1 MSAIRIDFKTG
12 DAARFNMLR
21 DQWRSAAASCT
32 LPRAAYR
39 VANVLPTF
47 LNREYGYAF
56 PTDDDLASAIGADQ
70 RTAKRGLGALDDAC
84 LIERTTLV
92 KRDPKG
98 EAIGKTRRIY
108 LTLPDVKGQIGEVKG
123 QILPEVKGQNVK
135 GQGGVKGQK
144 CVCDGTPVCPYIPDI
159 YTPDSI
165 SAYETGDPIE
175 GTYTRDSLAQPSTT
189 GEASKAVG
197 TQPPA
202 FDVAEEKKAYPHSV
216 PSPAPAVAASSPAQE
231 PNSYLSA
238 KNGDAAFAPSEKKG
252 GAVPSVETDPS
263 VNSAPSP
270 VPSVDWRKAKHP
282 KVLQGR
288 PLSRKP
294 FPAPK
299 SQAAAEAFLLKHH
312 VPVMHWPRLMQNLM
326 DGQLYEFDIEPWM
339 DVA

>member
-1 MSAIRIDFKTG
+1 MSFTRIDFQNA
-12 DAARFNMLR
+12 DAARFNLLR
-21 DQWRSAAASCT
+21 DQWRSAASSCA
-32 LPRAAYR
+32 LSRAGLR
-39 VANVLPTF
+39 VANILPTF
-47 LNREYGYAF
+47 ISREYGYAF
-56 PTDDDLASAIGADQ
+56 PTDEDLAAAIGADQ
-70 RTAKRGLGALDDAC
+70 RTAKRGLGALDDAL
-84 LIERTTLV
+84 LIERITLV

-108 LTLPDVKGQIGEVKG
+108 LTIPDVKGQASKVKG
-123 QILPEVKGQNVK
+123 QLSLDVKGQNVK
-135 GQGGVKGQK
+135 GQGDVTGQK
-144 CVCDGTPVCPYIPDI
+144 PSCEGTPVCPYIPDRLPLTEDI
-159 YTPDSI
+159 
-165 SAYETGDPIE
+165 AYETGDPIE

-189 GEASKAVG
+189 GEASKAVVM
-197 TQPPA
+197 QPPT
-202 FDVAEEKKAYPHSV
+202 FDVAKEKKAPPHTA
-216 PSPAPAVAASSPAQE
+216 PSPSSAAAASSPAQE

-238 KNGDAAFAPSEKKG
+238 KNGDAAFAPAEKKG
-252 GAVPSVETDPS
+252 GTVPSVGTDPS

-282 KVLQGR
+282 KILQGR